1 LSKEAKDRKVIGIRI
16 SSDRKGAKV
25 YRFQIDITS
34 EKVLITCNDCEEALF
49 DEKIDQNKGGD
60 VETTRRN
67 GVV

>member
-1 LSKEAKDRKVIGIRI
+1 MIV
-16 SSDRKGAKV
+16 
-25 YRFQIDITS
+25 
-34 EKVLITCNDCEEALF
+34 EEALF